1 MFLQVNYK
9 ALGKKS
15 YMEKK
20 MGSVLF
26 TTDPWY
32 ILFPSPL
39 FAL

>member
-20 MGSVLF
+20 KKGSVLF
-26 TTDPWY
+26 TTDP
-32 ILFPSPL
+32 
-39 FAL
+39 